1 MIRCYSEGTQQRNK
15 HRVFFEILR
24 HNPNQTDCENEMYLI
39 LDIKTKRKKKKER
52 STTHWLPNKD

>member
-39 LDIKTKRKKKKER
+39 LDIKTKRKKKER